1 MCTYGT
7 VANSTSADWFQ
18 RTLVILVTSRPRVR
32 LNSAGGGN
40 YPRVGWAAGGGSGS
54 GSRSGGCCFFATA
67 RWGTGW
73 QRLSRLRPTV
83 GIIFAGSLL
92 CCLQKQLHCTY
103 SLPTYLP
110 TYVDFGKITNEWDKN
125 KEANSSRKITL
136 PTSYWHLFK
145 ARHRDHCLRT
155 KRKRET
161 QKLPHKCCSAKG
173 GTSYVLVC
181 LFASL
186 MTVGLG
192 NLMNVAIT
200 TDLSKRFGIWL
211 EIP

>member
-110 TYVDFGKITNEWDKN
+110 TWILGK
-125 KEANSSRKITL
+125 
-136 PTSYWHLFK
+136 
-145 ARHRDHCLRT
+145 LRT
-155 KRKRET
+155 SGTKIKRRIPLEKLLYQQATDICLKLATEIIVFVQRERE
-161 QKLPHKCCSAKG
+161 KPRN
-173 GTSYVLVC
+173 C
-181 LFASL
+181 L
-186 MTVGLG
+186 T
-192 NLMNVAIT
+192 NVVQPREVQVM
-200 TDLSKRFGIWL
+200 S
-211 EIP
+211 